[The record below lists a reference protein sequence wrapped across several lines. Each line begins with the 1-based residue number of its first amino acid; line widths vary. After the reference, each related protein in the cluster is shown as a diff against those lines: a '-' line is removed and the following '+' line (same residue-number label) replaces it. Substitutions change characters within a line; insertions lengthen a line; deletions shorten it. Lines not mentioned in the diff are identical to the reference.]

1 MDGMVNVFKAHLVLY
16 KMVVIIGDMSQGF
29 DICFLC
35 LLYTESLQS
44 LF

>member
-1 MDGMVNVFKAHLVLY
+1 MDGMVNVFEAHLVLY
-16 KMVVIIGDMSQGF
+16 KMVVIRGGMSQGF

-35 LLYTESLQS
+35 LPYAGSLQD